1 MHLSRPGM
9 LYRPFIKSMSF
20 IREVCVLGGSLLST
34 LQIFVMVT
42 GWAVFLKQSSLL
54 CEAFGLIGLSKD
66 TLDLTPLGVLNGIG
80 YLVSAGTR
88 LIRFRNFP
96 GLSHFRSSFVNVSN
110 EDPRLGALYIR
121 DVVLGGR
128 ALSTEPFLIV
138 DVMSTVV
145 LARKMTV
152 DI

>member
-1 MHLSRPGM
+1 M
-9 LYRPFIKSMSF
+9 
-20 IREVCVLGGSLLST
+20 
-34 LQIFVMVT
+34 
-42 GWAVFLKQSSLL
+42 
-54 CEAFGLIGLSKD
+54 
-66 TLDLTPLGVLNGIG
+66 
-80 YLVSAGTR
+80 
-88 LIRFRNFP
+88 
-96 GLSHFRSSFVNVSN
+96 SN

-128 ALSTEPFLIV
+128 ALSTEPLLIV